1 MFTPTKTWYI
11 INISL
16 KMNINSL
23 NIYSYKKWI
32 SNNKRREIKMKK
44 RYLVIML
51 ILLSVVSLLIG
62 AKNITI
68 SDIISFK
75 NDSINIMLISRVP
88 RLIAILLAGIGMSI
102 CGLIMQQISKN
113 KFVSPTTGATIDS
126 AQLGIVVAMILMP
139 NASSMQKAL
148 VSFVFALAGTYI
160 FMKFIRT
167 LKFKD
172 AIFIPLVGIMCG
184 NIIGAITSF
193 LGYQFEFLFSL
204 FPPH

>member
-1 MFTPTKTWYI
+1 
-11 INISL
+11 
-16 KMNINSL
+16 
-23 NIYSYKKWI
+23 
-32 SNNKRREIKMKK
+32 MKK

-51 ILLSVVSLLIG
+51 ILLSLVSLLIG

-68 SDIISFK
+68 SDLISFN
-75 NDSINIMLISRVP
+75 NDSINVMLISRVP
-88 RLIAILLAGIGMSI
+88 RLIAIILAGMGMSI

-139 NASSMQKAL
+139 NASPIQKAL
-148 VSFVFALAGTYI
+148 ISFAFALAGTYI
-160 FMKFIRT
+160 FMKFIRI

-184 NIIGAITSF
+184 NIIGI
-193 LGYQFEFLFSL
+193 YY
-204 FPPH
+204 